1 MKKNKIK
8 YSLIMMVFISTFVLT
23 MIGCSYNDKVEE
35 TITGNSTEDEMKL
48 SLEGYG
54 AKGALIDKEL
64 SLADMLM
71 YAAQD
76 EYIARAEYE
85 AIIKDFDV
93 IRPYSN
99 IMRSEETHLD
109 SLRDIY
115 ETYNIEFPP
124 DISKEQLIIPTTLLE
139 AAKFGVQAEI
149 DNIAMYEEFLK
160 HDLPEDIK
168 DVFNT
173 LMKGSINHLKAF
185 QIQVDKLS

>member
-35 TITGNSTEDEMKL
+35 TITGNSTDDEMKL

-54 AKGALIDKEL
+54 AKGALTDKEL

-85 AIIKDFDV
+85 AIIKEFDV

-115 ETYNIEFPP
+115 KTYNIEFPP

-139 AAKFGVQAEI
+139 AAKVGVQAEI

>member
-54 AKGALIDKEL
+54 AKGALTDKEL

-71 YAAQD
+71 YSAQD

-85 AIIKDFDV
+85 AIIKEFDV

-139 AAKFGVQAEI
+139 AAKIGVQAEI

>member
-8 YSLIMMVFISTFVLT
+8 YSLIMMLFISTFVLT
-23 MIGCSYNDKVEE
+23 IIGCSYNDKVEE

-54 AKGALIDKEL
+54 AKGVLIDKEL

-85 AIIKDFDV
+85 AIIKEFDV

-115 ETYNIEFPP
+115 KTYNIEFPP
-124 DISKEQLIIPTTLLE
+124 DISKEQMIIPTTLLE
-139 AAKFGVQAEI
+139 AAKIGVQAEI